1 MRHNWTPEDHENV
14 RQLYDAGFSMRQI
27 ETETSLSRASIHR
40 SLSQSVSSV
49 SQSVPSLELLAMH
62 TKIESLEKSVQEL
75 HTQLKPILK
84 ERAKQREL
92 QDDKPGLS
100 FRKTQPHQALAFG

>member
-1 MRHNWTPEDHENV
+1 
-14 RQLYDAGFSMRQI
+14 
-27 ETETSLSRASIHR
+27 
-40 SLSQSVSSV
+40 
-49 SQSVPSLELLAMH
+49 MH
-62 TKIESLEKSVQEL
+62 TKIESLEKLVQEL
-75 HTQLKPILK
+75 QTQLKPILK